1 MPTVLR
7 FDRFEFHPHSG
18 ELISAGSRVRLE
30 PQPAKVLTALASRPG
45 QLVSRDE
52 LQREIWSA
60 ETFVD
65 FERGLNYCVRRIR
78 SALDDSAVAPRFIET
93 LPKRGYRF
101 LMAVDRS
108 GSQELEPA
116 PADQAAEA
124 SPLDAAPRIRG
135 SHRTARRLALI
146 AAALILAGA
155 AVVLSTRSST
165 LPTVPTSPTLAVTLF
180 DNETGRPDLDRAAQ
194 VLTDTLVE
202 RLARDTPRW
211 SVIGNAAILRTPRP
225 MRNLGT
231 IASSLHADFVVLG
244 QILPG
249 ERGLTVLTHLIRA
262 RDQRHL
268 WVGRFESL
276 AVLDARQ
283 AGRIADTAATAA
295 AERTG
300 SGR

>member
-18 ELISAGSRVRLE
+18 ELISQGSRVRLE

-60 ETFVD
+60 DTFVD

-78 SALDDSAVAPRFIET
+78 SALDDSAVTPRFIET

-101 LMAVDRS
+101 LAAVERA
-108 GSQELEPA
+108 GSPEQTPEP
-116 PADQAAEA
+116 PR
-124 SPLDAAPRIRG
+124 LDVAPRAPGGRR
-135 SHRTARRLALI
+135 SVRRLAPI
-146 AAALILAGA
+146 AAALLLAGA
-155 AVVLSTRSST
+155 AVVLSTRFSI
-165 LPTVPTSPTLAVTLF
+165 VPSVPAAPTLAVTLV
-180 DNETGRPDLDRAAQ
+180 DNETGRPDLDLAAQ

-202 RLARDTPRW
+202 RLARDRW
-211 SVIGNAAILRTPRP
+211 SVIGNAAVLRTPRP
-225 MRNLGT
+225 MRNLAT
-231 IASSLHADFVVLG
+231 IASSLHADFIVLG
-244 QILPG
+244 QIQPG
-249 ERGLTVLTHLIRA
+249 ERGPTVLIHLIRA

-268 WVGRFESL
+268 WVGRFESPP
-276 AVLDARQ
+276 ALDARL
-283 AGRIADTAATAA
+283 AGRIAEATATAA

-300 SGR
+300 PARGRR

>member
-18 ELISAGSRVRLE
+18 ELISHGSRVRLE
-30 PQPAKVLTALASRPG
+30 PQPAKVLAALASRPG

-60 ETFVD
+60 DTFVD

-78 SALDDSAVAPRFIET
+78 SALDDSAAAPRFIET

-101 LMAVDRS
+101 LAAVDRA
-108 GSQELEPA
+108 GSAQP
-116 PADQAAEA
+116 AAEPP
-124 SPLDAAPRIRG
+124 PLDVAPRAAGGR
-135 SHRTARRLALI
+135 RAVRRLAPI
-146 AAALILAGA
+146 AAALLVAGA
-155 AVVLSTRSST
+155 AVALSMRSSPA
-165 LPTVPTSPTLAVTLF
+165 PTAPTAPTIAVTLF

-202 RLARDTPRW
+202 RLARDPARW
-211 SVIGNAAILRTPRP
+211 SVIGNAAVLRTPRP
-225 MRNLGT
+225 MRNLAA

-268 WVGRFESL
+268 WVGRFESPPAMEARL
-276 AVLDARQ
+276 AS
-283 AGRIADTAATAA
+283 RIAETAAAATAQ
-295 AERTG
+295 RIG
-300 SGR
+300 GGGR

>member
-30 PQPAKVLTALASRPG
+30 PQPAKVLAALASRPG

-60 ETFVD
+60 DTFVD

-78 SALDDSAVAPRFIET
+78 SALDDSAAAPRFIET

-101 LMAVDRS
+101 LAAVDRAS
-108 GSQELEPA
+108 PAEPA
-116 PADQAAEA
+116 AEPP
-124 SPLDAAPRIRG
+124 PLDVAPRAAGGR
-135 SHRTARRLALI
+135 RAVRRLAPI

-155 AVVLSTRSST
+155 AVALSMRSSPA
-165 LPTVPTSPTLAVTLF
+165 PTPPTAPTLAVTLF

-202 RLARDTPRW
+202 RLARDPARW
-211 SVIGNAAILRTPRP
+211 SVIGNAAVLRAPRP
-225 MRNLGT
+225 FRNLGT

-268 WVGRFESL
+268 WVGRFESPP
-276 AVLDARQ
+276 ALDARL
-283 AGRIADTAATAA
+283 ASRIAETAATATA
-295 AERTG
+295 QRIG
-300 SGR
+300 GGGR

>member
-18 ELISAGSRVRLE
+18 ELISHGSRVRLE
-30 PQPAKVLTALASRPG
+30 PQPAKVLAALASRPG

-60 ETFVD
+60 DTFVD

-78 SALDDSAVAPRFIET
+78 SALDDSAAAPRFIET

-101 LMAVDRS
+101 LAAVDRAS
-108 GSQELEPA
+108 SPQPAVEP
-116 PADQAAEA
+116 P
-124 SPLDAAPRIRG
+124 PLDVAPRAAGGR
-135 SHRTARRLALI
+135 RAVRRLAPI
-146 AAALILAGA
+146 AAALLVAGA
-155 AVVLSTRSST
+155 AVALSMRSSPA
-165 LPTVPTSPTLAVTLF
+165 PTAPTAPTIAVTLF

-202 RLARDTPRW
+202 RLARDPARW
-211 SVIGNAAILRTPRP
+211 SVIGNAAVLRTPRP
-225 MRNLGT
+225 MRNLAA

-268 WVGRFESL
+268 WVGRFESPPAMEARL
-276 AVLDARQ
+276 AS
-283 AGRIADTAATAA
+283 RIAETAAAATAQ
-295 AERTG
+295 RIG
-300 SGR
+300 GGGR